1 MPKADLI
8 IYTDHLRLRMKLRK
22 VPHDLP
28 KQIYLNAKE
37 RYRDEIT
44 GHCIAVMI
52 SDVHGRHREMAVSY
66 DEKDKIVELIT
77 VHPIRTFQKLSR
89 IRTGRWRK
97 L

>member
-1 MPKADLI
+1 
-8 IYTDHLRLRMKLRK
+8 MKLRK

-28 KQIYLNAKE
+28 KQIYRNAKE

-44 GHCIAVMI
+44 GHYVAVMT
-52 SDVHGRHREMAVSY
+52 SDVNGRHREMALSY
-66 DEKDKIVELIT
+66 DENDRVAELIT
-77 VHPIRTFQKLSR
+77 IHPVEALQKLSR